1 MSEGMEA
8 HALPDA
14 HVGIDAGP
22 VVSPDGPR
30 FPVPSLLS
38 AWADRLARRCNPA
51 ITWLA
56 PDCKDVRGP
65 FRP

>member
-22 VVSPDGPR
+22 WSFTRGITTDGR
-30 FPVPSLLS
+30 
-38 AWADRLARRCNPA
+38 
-51 ITWLA
+51 
-56 PDCKDVRGP
+56 
-65 FRP
+65 